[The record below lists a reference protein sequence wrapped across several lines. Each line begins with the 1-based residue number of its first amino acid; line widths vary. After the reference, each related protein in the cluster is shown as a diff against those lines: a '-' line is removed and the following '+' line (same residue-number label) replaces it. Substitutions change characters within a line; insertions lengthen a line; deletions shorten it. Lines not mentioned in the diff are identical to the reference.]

1 MKNDYRKLK
10 VRILVQILA
19 TILLT
24 GAAEIFLCTI
34 FVDGV
39 FQRPFADAVV
49 RFFQGV
55 FSMSEN
61 QAIYFYQQFFVFHKA
76 EILIVTYFILLMF
89 SLSMVLTRVVRYFDQ
104 ISRGVDQLLV
114 DSEQPIILKPEL
126 SSMQIKLNKVKSVLI
141 ERKRSA
147 AESEQRKNDLVVY
160 LAHDLKTP
168 LTSVI
173 GYLSLLQEA
182 DDLPT
187 VQRKKYTTIS
197 LNKALRLEDLI
208 NEFFEITRFNLQ
220 NIELEQ
226 NKINISLMLNQLAD
240 EFYPILEHKNMSA
253 LVQSDDLVIR
263 GDANKLARVFN
274 NLLKNAVTYGYEDS
288 IIEISAKKRD
298 ESICVTFRNKGDK
311 ISGQQLDH
319 IFEKFYRLDSA
330 RSSHTGGTGLGLA
343 IAQKIVEQHQGTIKA
358 SSSED
363 FTEFVV
369 SLPQKS

>member
-1 MKNDYRKLK
+1 MKSDYRQLK
-10 VRILVQILA
+10 IRILVQILA

-24 GAAEIFLCTI
+24 GMAGIFLCTVL
-34 FVDGV
+34 VDGI
-39 FQRPFADAVV
+39 FQKPFADAVLA
-49 RFFQGV
+49 FFQTF
-55 FSMSEN
+55 FSMNEYS
-61 QAIYFYQQFFVFHKA
+61 AIYYYQQIFVFHKV
-76 EILIVTYFILLMF
+76 EILIVAYFILLLF
-89 SLSMVLTRVVRYFDQ
+89 SLSAVLTKVVHYFDQ
-104 ISRGVDQLLV
+104 VSKGVDQLLI

-126 SSMQIKLNKVKSVLI
+126 SSMQVKLNKVKSILI
-141 ERKRSA
+141 ERKKSA

-182 DDLPT
+182 DDLPDA
-187 VQRKKYTTIS
+187 QRKKYTAIA

-240 EFYPILEHKNMSA
+240 EFYPIFEPKNMKA
-253 LVQSDDLVIR
+253 VVQSDDLVIT

-288 IIEISAKKRD
+288 TIEISAEKRD
-298 ESICVTFRNKGDK
+298 GRTDISFKNRGDK

-319 IFEKFYRLDSA
+319 IFEKFYRLDAA

-343 IAQKIVEQHQGTIKA
+343 IAKKIVEQHQGTIAA
-358 SSSED
+358 SSNEH

-369 SLPQKS
+369 SFPQ